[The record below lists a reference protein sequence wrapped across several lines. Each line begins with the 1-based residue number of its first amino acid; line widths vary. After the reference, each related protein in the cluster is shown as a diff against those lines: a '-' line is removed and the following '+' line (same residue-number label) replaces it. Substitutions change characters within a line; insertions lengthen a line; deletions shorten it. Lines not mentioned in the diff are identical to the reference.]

1 MKTITKEIIVKDCK
15 IFKNQHLMFK
25 ITKTA
30 AVAAE
35 EGGRG
40 TRLKFQLGFGSG
52 CSLSG
57 NRRR

>member
-35 EGGRG
+35 ERDKEG
-40 TRLKFQLGFGSG
+40 QL
-52 CSLSG
+52 
-57 NRRR
+57 